1 MKLKGLIFD
10 FDGLIVDTEWPAFK
24 GLQTV
29 YARYGMG
36 LHESTFGKI
45 VGTHSHAEF
54 HEYHTLAN
62 SLPAGTLAEDDFYAM
77 YQAEKTSLYKHMVV
91 LPGVREMIDQA
102 KENGLKLA
110 IASSSPA
117 VWVNRFLA
125 QFGLTGLFDQ
135 VITQDLVE
143 HVKPEPDLFL
153 LAQEKLGLAKDEVVI
168 FEDSNNGVIAANRAG
183 IHVVLIPNPV
193 TRHLDIRGESLRVS
207 SMAELTL
214 DQLNLLVC
222 GAMPGQV

>member
-29 YARYGMG
+29 YARYGMD

-45 VGTHSHAEF
+45 VGTHSHEEF

-62 SLPAGTLAEDDFYAM
+62 NLPSGTLPEEEFYAM
-77 YQAEKTSLYKHMVV
+77 YQAEKTSLYKDMVV
-91 LPGVREMIDQA
+91 LPGVQEMIAMA

-117 VWVNRFLA
+117 SWVNNFLA
-125 QFGLTGLFDQ
+125 QFGLSGQFDHI
-135 VITQDLVE
+135 ITQDLVE
-143 HVKPEPDLFL
+143 HVKPDPDLFL
-153 LAQEKLGLAKDEVVI
+153 LAQKKLGFAKDELVI
-168 FEDSNNGVIAANRAG
+168 FEDSKNGVIAANRAG

-193 TRHLDIRGESLRVS
+193 TRHLEIRGESLRVS

-214 DQLNLLVC
+214 ERLDALVC
-222 GAMPGQV
+222 GALPGQD